1 MKEYI
6 GTSMMD
12 ENILA
17 SRFPPNFN
25 KQLKTFIFKTMREVA
40 PQAKKYL
47 QEEFSGLPKL
57 RDFDW
62 RLDVKTASK

>member
-17 SRFPPNFN
+17 AKFPPNFK
-25 KQLKTFIFKTMREVA
+25 KQLKTFIFKIMREIA
-40 PQAKKYL
+40 P
-47 QEEFSGLPKL
+47 
-57 RDFDW
+57 
-62 RLDVKTASK
+62 

>member
-17 SRFPPNFN
+17 AKFPENFK
-25 KQLKTFIFKTMREVA
+25 KQLKTLLFKTMREIA
-40 PQAKKYL
+40 PTAKKY
-47 QEEFSGLPKL
+47 F
-57 RDFDW
+57 
-62 RLDVKTASK
+62 

>member
-17 SRFPPNFN
+17 AKFPQTFK
-25 KQLKTFIFKTMREVA
+25 KQLKSLLFKIMREAA
-40 PQAKKYL
+40 PIAKKY
-47 QEEFSGLPKL
+47 F
-57 RDFDW
+57 
-62 RLDVKTASK
+62 

>member
-17 SRFPPNFN
+17 AKFPQTFK
-25 KQLKTFIFKTMREVA
+25 KQLKTLLFKIMRESA
-40 PQAKKYL
+40 PTAKKY
-47 QEEFSGLPKL
+47 F
-57 RDFDW
+57 
-62 RLDVKTASK
+62 

>member
-47 QEEFSGLPKL
+47 
-57 RDFDW
+57 
-62 RLDVKTASK
+62 